1 MLSLSLVTPVVFC
14 NVIWNYVASQPQVKI
29 NLIKIVSYDC
39 GVRRFSLKVWGDTAI
54 KTRSQSG
61 DSCCYKVLG
70 AAHKFFVAPDIF
82 QVDSRWELLI
92 HIYCS

>member
-1 MLSLSLVTPVVFC
+1 MGTLVVFC
-14 NVIWNYVASQPQVKI
+14 NAIWNYGQSRPQVKI
-29 NLIKIVSYDC
+29 NLIKIVSYDRAA
-39 GVRRFSLKVWGDTAI
+39 RRFSLKGRGDAAI